1 MEVYK
6 EHCTHEFRKE
16 GLFLMG
22 PEGDKITEDDF
33 TPVVPIEN
41 YHDLREGDFL
51 TWVAFLSRYM
61 LVLGIQKAVWSC

>member
-1 MEVYK
+1 
-6 EHCTHEFRKE
+6 
-16 GLFLMG
+16 MG